1 MATPNI
7 RPLPEH
13 LQEVAIKELNERPER
28 LAEDLEALKDWAIK
42 EPHLN
47 VRLDD
52 QLLVAFLRGCKFSL
66 EKTKSKLDWF
76 YTLKTK
82 YPDYYTLQ
90 DPDVPHLQDLVK
102 YGVGLPLPI
111 PLNEIGARIIFCR
124 FGIYPIDK
132 YKIKDLLAI
141 AFASYELQM
150 RSDDTS
156 VINGFIALVDVSK
169 INAAYFAQFTPHLLK
184 KTMGFF
190 ANAAP
195 IRQTATHFI
204 NVPASFEKLYSM
216 IKPTLTE
223 KQRNRIFL
231 HGNNLETLYA
241 HIPQKYLPK
250 EFGGENDCIDELE
263 KSTFQLFLDHRDYF
277 KEDVKYRNNE
287 ELRVGQQPDYESLFG
302 MEGSF
307 RKIAVD

>member
-82 YPDYYTLQ
+82 YPKYYTLQ

-102 YGVGLPLPI
+102 YGVALALPI
-111 PLNEIGARIIFCR
+111 PLNETGPRIIFSR

-132 YKIKDLLAI
+132 YKLTDILAT
-141 AFASYELQM
+141 AFANYELKM
-150 RSDDTS
+150 RLDDTA
-156 VINGFIALVDVSK
+156 VVNGFINLIDVGK
-169 INAAYFAQFTPHLLK
+169 INAAYFAPFTPHLLK
-184 KTMGFF
+184 KSIVFF

-204 NVPASFEKLYSM
+204 NVPASFEKLFSM
-216 IKPTLTE
+216 VKPTLTE
-223 KQRNRIFL
+223 KQRNRLFL
-231 HGNNLETLYA
+231 HGNSLETLYA

-250 EFGGENDCIDELE
+250 QYGGENGCIDELE
-263 KSTFQLFLDHRDYF
+263 KSTFQQFLDHRDYF
-277 KEDVKYRNNE
+277 KEDLKYRNNE